1 MMSMHGMTMTL
12 RYTPPPRSS
21 TARVDAIDGGNNS
34 ATAAKPLS
42 PTLARLRDWCCIG
55 CAAIGLAVSLN
66 LGTCEPE
73 KRPSVF
79 ASRATPPASSNLST
93 LAPIMQTG
101 PRKGDGVPRQS
112 LSCATP
118 KAARTVS
125 KMPASAK
132 PDAFAV

>member
-1 MMSMHGMTMTL
+1 MMSMHGMAMTL

-21 TARVDAIDGGNNS
+21 TASTDTTDANNG
-34 ATAAKPLS
+34 TAATRPLS
-42 PTLARLRDWCCIG
+42 PTPARLRDWCCIG

-66 LGTCEPE
+66 LGTCEPDN
-73 KRPSVF
+73 RRSVF
-79 ASRATPPASSNLST
+79 ASRATPPADSNLST

-112 LSCATP
+112 PSCAAP

-125 KMPASAK
+125 QMPASAK

>member
-1 MMSMHGMTMTL
+1 MPTMHCMAMTL
-12 RYTPPPRSS
+12 RFNTHTPSPR
-21 TARVDAIDGGNNS
+21 T
-34 ATAAKPLS
+34 LS
-42 PTLARLRDWCCIG
+42 FALARLRDGCFIG

-73 KRPSVF
+73 KRPPVF
-79 ASRATPPASSNLST
+79 AGRAMPHAGSNLST

-101 PRKGDGVPRQS
+101 PRKGEGDGVPRQG
-112 LSCATP
+112 LRCAKP
-118 KAARTVS
+118 KVLRMVL